1 MYPLQ
6 SIILEAF
13 FVRKEKLFVS
23 AVIKDN
29 GDVIIWSK
37 GHDYDAKSEEVVLNK
52 QGKTRGQRSH
62 KRIYLE
68 NRIYNTWQQLKY
80 EGTCKT
86 DSSFAAYLISLEL
99 KRREKQVNF

>member
-13 FVRKEKLFVS
+13 FARKEKLFVS
-23 AVIKDN
+23 VVIKDN

-37 GHDYDAKSEEVVLNK
+37 GHDYDAKSEEEK
-52 QGKTRGQRSH
+52 SFWTSKDKPEGKGVTNAFIWKTGF
-62 KRIYLE
+62 
-68 NRIYNTWQQLKY
+68 IYNTWQQLKY

-86 DSSFAAYLISLEL
+86 DSSFAAYLISLGL
-99 KRREKQVNF
+99 KRREM

>member
-29 GDVIIWSK
+29 GDVIIWSE
-37 GHDYDAKSEEVVLNK
+37 GHDYDAKSEEEK
-52 QGKTRGQRSH
+52 
-62 KRIYLE
+62 
-68 NRIYNTWQQLKY
+68 
-80 EGTCKT
+80 
-86 DSSFAAYLISLEL
+86 SF
-99 KRREKQVNF
+99 

>member
-6 SIILEAF
+6 SIILEAL

-37 GHDYDAKSEEVVLNK
+37 GRDYKAKLREE
-52 QGKTRGQRSH
+52 
-62 KRIYLE
+62 E
-68 NRIYNTWQQLKY
+68 
-80 EGTCKT
+80 
-86 DSSFAAYLISLEL
+86 SF
-99 KRREKQVNF
+99 